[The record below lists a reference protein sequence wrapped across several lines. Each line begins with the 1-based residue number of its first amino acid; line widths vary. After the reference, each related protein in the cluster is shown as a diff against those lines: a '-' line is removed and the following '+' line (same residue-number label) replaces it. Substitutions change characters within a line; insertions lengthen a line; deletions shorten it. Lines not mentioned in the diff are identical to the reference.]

1 MGTHLWSLKSNLQ
14 IKKWSNASPTDVDW
28 LGTLHPTNAASRKP
42 LVENWFSSTPE
53 NVEPLPSVVIPEKL
67 FKASKLTDQP
77 NFNRV
82 EPLVELNC
90 FESLWRLRISPIL

>member
-67 FKASKLTDQP
+67 FKASKLTGQP

-82 EPLVELNC
+82 EPLVELKLFRELMAVAYQPN
-90 FESLWRLRISPIL
+90 L